1 MKEEIVLSCILCNK
15 TEDETNLIDI
25 ELNSLKFEDEIIEY
39 SELLLEVLN
48 LKANFSFSILILKFM
63 RKNLFCRLTLVTS
76 ALNVKI
82 KQFKAK
88 PSENLLN

>member
-15 TEDETNLIDI
+15 TEDLIDI

-48 LKANFSFSILILKFM
+48 LRANFSFSILILNF
-63 RKNLFCRLTLVTS
+63 
-76 ALNVKI
+76 
-82 KQFKAK
+82 
-88 PSENLLN
+88 